1 MKKRDK
7 WMLGIGTISIGVGL
21 ILGVIGWKSGG
32 LAYASYHESS
42 EAITDYTISSYF
54 TEVEG
59 VTSIDFDIP
68 VGNVQIEVTDKFSLM
83 IDGMEK
89 DEFESRVEN
98 GVWRLSTKSEGR
110 KIINHM
116 FHADFWEFIPF
127 FRDNGWEDEVYPYIY
142 ITIPE
147 TAVLKKAEISVGTGE
162 IWIYRLNS
170 KIAELEINAGN
181 MILNECSIS
190 KSVEIDIGAG
200 NFTIE
205 KGILNNLDLD
215 CGAGE
220 AYIYGDITGKS
231 RIDCGVGS
239 VTVELNGS
247 TENYYYIVDCGI
259 GSAIIND
266 ISYNYDT
273 KVGNKNAKN
282 QIKVDCGVGQIY
294 IYNSNL
300 IPTAVPTYIEDAAA
314 FIQGA
319 EEWDLIPTVVP
330 VPTYIEDEIT
340 VIQETEE

>member
-89 DEFESRVEN
+89 DEFESRVDH
-98 GVWRLSTKSEGR
+98 GVWNLSTKSTGR
-110 KIINHM
+110 KIINHI
-116 FHADFWEFIPF
+116 FHADFWGFIPF
-127 FRDNGWEDEVYPYIY
+127 FGDNEWEDEVYPNIY

-147 TAVLKKAEISVGTGE
+147 TAVLKTAEISVGTGE

-170 KIAELEINAGN
+170 KMAELEIDAGN
-181 MILNECSIS
+181 MTLNECSIS
-190 KSVEIDIGAG
+190 KSIEIDIGAG
-200 NFTIE
+200 NFSIE

-215 CGAGE
+215 CGAGD

-231 RIDCGVGS
+231 KIDCGVGR
-239 VTVELNGS
+239 VTVELNES
-247 TENYYYIVDCGI
+247 PENYYYTVDCGI
-259 GSAIIND
+259 GSVIIND
-266 ISYNYDT
+266 IPYNYDT
-273 KVGNKNAKN
+273 KVGDKHAKN
-282 QIKVDCGVGQIY
+282 QIKVDCGVGQVY

-300 IPTAVPTYIEDAAA
+300 I
-314 FIQGA
+314 
-319 EEWDLIPTVVP
+319 EEIIIPTVIPADASVL
-330 VPTYIEDEIT
+330 EL
-340 VIQETEE
+340 ETWDSLFEEQ